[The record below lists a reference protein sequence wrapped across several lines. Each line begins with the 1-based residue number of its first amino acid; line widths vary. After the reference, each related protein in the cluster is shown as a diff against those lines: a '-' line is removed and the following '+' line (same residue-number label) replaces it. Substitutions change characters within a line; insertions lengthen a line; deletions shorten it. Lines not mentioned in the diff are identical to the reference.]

1 MRETTLT
8 VDSGSG
14 GYEVRIGAGLLDRM
28 GDAVRAVSHAP
39 RAALV
44 ADSNVMR
51 LFGERAGRALEGAGL
66 RVVPVEIPA
75 GETSKSWERAG
86 AVIEAFSESGIARD
100 DVVIALGGGVVGDL
114 AGFCAATYM
123 RGVGVV
129 QVPTTLLAQVDSSIG
144 GKTGVDLP
152 RGKNLAG
159 AFWAPLA
166 VVADTA
172 TLSSLVEAEWTS
184 GLAEVAKSAIL
195 DGEPAVGALFGDS
208 EALSRR
214 DPGAVEMAVIMAASL
229 KVRTVSADE
238 RESDARESL
247 NLGHT
252 LGHAIEKVAGYGAVA
267 HGAAVA
273 EGMRF
278 AARVAER
285 MEGVSV
291 DWTARQDLLLSRLGL
306 GRSGC
311 AYPPEA
317 LLEAMRSD
325 KKVRAGEVRM
335 VLSRAPG
342 DWVARSV
349 PDEILVAEL
358 VSWCGA
364 QRRTEEGAR

>member
-1 MRETTLT
+1 MRETTLA
-8 VDSGSG
+8 VRSGSG
-14 GYEVRIGAGLLDRM
+14 GYEVRIGTGLLERL
-28 GDAVRAVSHAP
+28 GDTVRGVSGA
-39 RAALV
+39 RTAALI
-44 ADSNVMR
+44 ADTNVMR
-51 LFGERAGRALEGAGL
+51 LFGKRAAASLEGAGL
-66 RVVPVEIPA
+66 RVVRFEIPP

-86 AVIEAFSESGIARD
+86 AVLEAFSDNGMARD
-100 DVVIALGGGVVGDL
+100 DVVVALGGGVVGDL

-172 TLSSLVEAEWTS
+172 TLTSLPEGEWSS

-195 DGEPAVGALFGDS
+195 DGGTAVEALFGDS

-214 DPGAVEMAVIMAASL
+214 DPEAVERAVIMAASL

-267 HGAAVA
+267 HGVAIA

-278 AARVAER
+278 AASVAER
-285 MEGVSV
+285 LEGAGA
-291 DWTARQDLLLSRLGL
+291 DWTARQDLLLSGLGL
-306 GRSGC
+306 ATSGC
-311 AYPPEA
+311 PYPPAA
-317 LLEAMRSD
+317 LFEAMQSD
-325 KKVRAGEVRM
+325 KKVRAGDVRM

-349 PDEILVAEL
+349 PKDVLVAAL
-358 VSWCGA
+358 GSWCAARGLSK
-364 QRRTEEGAR
+364 EGER